1 MMNKDSALPQYSTL
15 QLTSLVILRVLIGWH
30 FLYEGIAKLISPHW
44 TAASYLLESK
54 LVFSG
59 VFFWMA
65 SNPLVLKLVDFLN
78 IWGLIAIGLGLI
90 VGGLTR
96 VASIAGVLL
105 LLLYYICNPPF
116 IGYTYSI
123 PMEGSYLIVNKNL
136 VEMFALVVLIV
147 FPTGSIIG
155 LDRLLERVKE
165 PIKKKL
171 SKRD

>member
-1 MMNKDSALPQYSTL
+1 MVNRDSALPQYSTV

-44 TAASYLLESK
+44 TAASYLMESK
-54 LVFSG
+54 WIFSG
-59 VFFWMA
+59 MFTWMA
-65 SNPLVLKLVDFLN
+65 SNPAVLALVDFMN

-96 VASIAGVLL
+96 IASIAGVLL

-116 IGYTYSI
+116 IGYTYSM
-123 PMEGSYLIVNKNL
+123 PMEGSYLIVSKNL
-136 VEMFALVVLIV
+136 IELFSLIVLIV

-155 LDRLLERVKE
+155 IDRLLKRARGT
-165 PIKKKL
+165 IKKKTP
-171 SKRD
+171 RD

>member
-1 MMNKDSALPQYSTL
+1 MMNKDAVLPQYSAV

-30 FLYEGIAKLISPHW
+30 FLYEGIAKLVSPHW

-54 LVFSG
+54 WIFSNIFIG
-59 VFFWMA
+59 MA
-65 SNPLVLKLVDFLN
+65 SNPILLKLVDFMN

-96 VASIAGVLL
+96 IASIAGVLL
-105 LLLYYICNPPF
+105 LLLYYVCNPPL
-116 IGYTYSI
+116 IGYTYSM
-123 PMEGSYLIVNKNL
+123 PPEGSYMIVSKTL

-155 LDRLLERVKE
+155 LDRILVRVSE

-171 SKRD
+171 F